1 MQRLVFHVNNSIK
14 RYGTVLSL
22 LPLKENVMF
31 GGVGKKNVNVGVV
44 STIVSLSAG
53 IKWIFSLTN

>member
-14 RYGTVLSL
+14 RYGTVLSS

-53 IKWIFSLTN
+53 IK